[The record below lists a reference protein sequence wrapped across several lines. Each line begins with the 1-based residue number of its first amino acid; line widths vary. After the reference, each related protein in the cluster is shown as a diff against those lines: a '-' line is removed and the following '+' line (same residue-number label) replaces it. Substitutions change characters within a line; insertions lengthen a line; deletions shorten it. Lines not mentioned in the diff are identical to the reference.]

1 MQRVENESV
10 VFVAI
15 LVGEEGLGRAWRNI
29 EVTKRDANGLFRV
42 VEDEVDVTFESNILV
57 EDDSGVRWNQ
67 DRAHSATE
75 HESIGLVI
83 RSTGEVLLK
92 VTFAVEIKIHLDGLF
107 DAARL
112 WLRNIGAH
120 VKLVGI
126 VLSGTLVI
134 GILDLFILV
143 KACSLSLGGTGK
155 SESSDNGFHHCC
167 L

>member
-75 HESIGLVI
+75 HESIGAVI
-83 RSTGEVLLK
+83 RSTSEVLLEA
-92 VTFAVEIKIHLDGLF
+92 TITVEFKMNLNGLF
-107 DAARL
+107 EAARL
-112 WLRNIGAH
+112 WINWDWAH
-120 VKLVGI
+120 IKTVVGFRRK
-126 VLSGTLVI
+126 G
-134 GILDLFILV
+134 
-143 KACSLSLGGTGK
+143 LGGTGK
-155 SESSDNGFHHCC
+155 SESSDSGFHHCC